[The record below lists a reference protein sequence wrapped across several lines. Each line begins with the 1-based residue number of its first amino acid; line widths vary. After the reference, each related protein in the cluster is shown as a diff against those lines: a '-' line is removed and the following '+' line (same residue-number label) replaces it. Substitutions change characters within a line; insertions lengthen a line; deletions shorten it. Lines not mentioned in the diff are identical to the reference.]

1 MSDLR
6 DLFYPPIT
14 FERFAALRAKS
25 PKRICFGSTHKKALK
40 KAATGKAVGFLN
52 VPFSESFAKI
62 FPWQMFPNSKGMH
75 GGYFRA
81 INSSDEYAQ
90 ISAWLEQR
98 SNLVFIRSLFTT
110 AIAAAEHYADDGRT
124 RIGELEKAAK
134 YDADLQAREKVA
146 EILEG
151 VYSDCHVA
159 LGVSA
164 IVSVPSSNPA
174 SLSLPNF
181 LAKRLSEKLAVPDLT
196 SEIAWAGPKG
206 EIKALT
212 VEQKWHALA
221 GVGMIISK
229 AVEGKNLLLID
240 DMYQSGAT
248 AHYVAS
254 RLRAAGANDLHLLCV
269 SKGRRDTDNQ

>member
-25 PKRICFGSTHKKALK
+25 PKRICFGSTHKTALK
-40 KAATGKAVGFLN
+40 KAVSGKAVGFLN
-52 VPFSESFAKI
+52 IPFCESFSTI
-62 FPWQMFPNSKGMH
+62 FPWQMFNNTKGVH
-75 GGYFRA
+75 GGFYRS
-81 INSSDEYAQ
+81 IHSNDEYMQ

-110 AIAAAEHYADDGRT
+110 AIAAAEHYADDART

-134 YDADLQAREKVA
+134 YDANLDAREKLA
-146 EILEG
+146 AILER
-151 VYSDCHVA
+151 VYTDCHAA
-159 LGVSA
+159 LGISA
-164 IVSVPSSNPA
+164 IISVPSSNPA

-181 LAKRLSEKLAVPDLT
+181 LAMRLSEKLSVPDLT
-196 SEIAWAGPKG
+196 NQIAWAGPKG
-206 EIKALT
+206 EIKTLT

-221 GVGMIISK
+221 GVGMLVSESV
-229 AVEGKNLLLID
+229 AGKNLLLID

-248 AHYVAS
+248 AHYVGS
-254 RLRAAGANDLHLLCV
+254 QLRAAGADDLHLLCV